1 MDFWKSCLELFV
13 EKCDSFPGKLNLFYS
28 EALPPR
34 VPVILQDELFD
45 EHELGGHG
53 GANKQP
59 VLLREDLTNGAA
71 GRGNITAISITALF
85 LSQFFQKKS
94 WKAPSRNSREI
105 FVNF

>member
-1 MDFWKSCLELFV
+1 M
-13 EKCDSFPGKLNLFYS
+13 NLFYS

-59 VLLREDLTNGAA
+59 VLLREDLN
-71 GRGNITAISITALF
+71 GRGGSLLRENEAL
-85 LSQFFQKKS
+85 LQQGQRPIQIDPYGRGSLGRPTPAYQRRQL
-94 WKAPSRNSREI
+94 
-105 FVNF
+105 